1 MGWLVS
7 AWHTRFH
14 FYLSRPKP
22 SKQLRTHQTC
32 WSLLMS
38 KKGIWMKNASRDKR
52 AFISMNHSIFS
63 KSGDWLAAAANP
75 HAARRQRLFW
85 PRVASHA
92 VLKTNPLNCHSFIFL
107 WNFRH
112 NNLWDHLSYQRI
124 HMLEQWTW
132 IDVRISEQNSRS
144 YTQIQSQSCLRQH
157 LHHFFSSF
165 LQVWRGEKW
174 RRFYPHFFK
183 LGL

>member
-1 MGWLVS
+1 
-7 AWHTRFH
+7 
-14 FYLSRPKP
+14 
-22 SKQLRTHQTC
+22 
-32 WSLLMS
+32 
-38 KKGIWMKNASRDKR
+38 
-52 AFISMNHSIFS
+52 MNHSIFS

-144 YTQIQSQSCLRQH
+144 YTQIQSRSCLRQH
-157 LHHFFSSF
+157 LHHFFFKFFYKYDEEKNGADFIPTFLNSAYSWARKGAIKMMTPFGKYGLSSAF
-165 LQVWRGEKW
+165 TSEVVQQRKQSITQGICV
-174 RRFYPHFFK
+174 PTSTTI
-183 LGL
+183 